1 MIRACLLEFIPYL
14 MRGRGD
20 NFGLYIN
27 LKSLS
32 NVPLP

>member
-1 MIRACLLEFIPYL
+1 MIRGFLLEFILHL